1 MSLVLSLVS
10 SILFPFFFLVRLFHQ
25 FRKLFSSNKNIYI
38 DEALYTAHVT
48 RHASE
53 MIHKAKKQIKNKV
66 PQDQNGFLNRVQIV
80 KGVLDAQLH
89 MLAVHLQI

>member
-1 MSLVLSLVS
+1 
-10 SILFPFFFLVRLFHQ
+10 LFHQ

-80 KGVLDAQLH
+80 KGVLGESNKRSHYKQKQALS
-89 MLAVHLQI
+89 VPLQT